1 MSYVVGVLQ
10 GMSFLQGGKEGSAFS
25 KKIWD
30 EKVMVST
37 HHTHTHT
44 HTHTHKKAK
53 YELMK
58 SVRQSEGGSVSFV
71 FIPFAFL

>member
-1 MSYVVGVLQ
+1 MSDFVGFLQ
-10 GMSFLQGGKEGSAFS
+10 GMSFLQGGKEGSASS
-25 KKIWD
+25 KKIGW
-30 EKVMVST
+30 ESNGQHQKKK
-37 HHTHTHT
+37 
-44 HTHTHKKAK
+44 KKAK